1 MFETIRRL
9 QKEGV
14 SFIYITH
21 RLDEIF
27 EIANRVTVLRD
38 GEIIGTKNVKDVKI
52 NDIIKMMVGYTMHD
66 RYPKSESKIGEV
78 VLKVDGLTKEPLYR
92 NVSFELRNGE
102 VLGFAGL
109 MGSGRTEI
117 MQSIFGIIKIDKGKV
132 FINKKKCMLKIQ

>member
-1 MFETIRRL
+1 MSLHLLLLIKKLILCFETIRRL

-38 GEIIGTKNVKDVKI
+38 GKIIGTKNVKDVKI

-102 VLGFAGL
+102 VLGLCWSNGFRA
-109 MGSGRTEI
+109 
-117 MQSIFGIIKIDKGKV
+117 
-132 FINKKKCMLKIQ
+132 N